1 LHGCL
6 TLLSN
11 APLFQIVRL
20 WSIHPKYLDVH
31 GFLGLWR
38 EALLAQKAL
47 LGLTKGYT
55 NHPQLIRFKCT
66 TDPVLYVGSYLYYV
80 YVEGLARGYH
90 LDKSKIIKYD
100 LTIRLPVTE
109 GQVNY
114 EFKHLLKKLKKRD
127 VEKYKQLKDINK
139 IETNPLFYLVKGEIE
154 NWDKIND

>member
-1 LHGCL
+1 
-6 TLLSN
+6 
-11 APLFQIVRL
+11 LFQIVRL

-114 EFKHLLKKLKKRD
+114 EFKHLLKKLKK
-127 VEKYKQLKDINK
+127 
-139 IETNPLFYLVKGEIE
+139 ETLRSTN
-154 NWDKIND
+154 N

>member
-1 LHGCL
+1 
-6 TLLSN
+6 
-11 APLFQIVRL
+11 LFQIVRL

-114 EFKHLLKKLKKRD
+114 EFKHLLKKLKK
-127 VEKYKQLKDINK
+127 K
-139 IETNPLFYLVKGEIE
+139 ETLRSTN
-154 NWDKIND
+154 N